1 MQNSVINSLTVMKKI
16 YKILTA
22 VSVFAAALSCDKDS
36 AETGSLKVGIL
47 GDSISTYEGFIDN
60 SYKSYYPRVEEGVKA
75 DVDDWTKTYWGILL
89 NQYWYAE
96 LDVNASY
103 SGTCITPRTGFTTD
117 FMTRAAK
124 FKDPDVIIVNGG
136 TNDYL
141 KGKKG
146 DGVVTPEKF
155 KAAYEDLLAAL
166 QKNYPKAQI
175 IMVVCDFVKGDYG
188 DISVATAGKFGVP
201 CVDLRAD
208 TKSIGKVYGDKTN
221 PHPNAVGMAFIAE
234 KIYNQTKSIV
244 DAIKK

>member
-1 MQNSVINSLTVMKKI
+1 MKKI

-22 VSVFAAALSCDKDS
+22 VSVFAVALSCDKDS
-36 AETGSLKVGIL
+36 VETGSLKVGIL

-96 LDVNASY
+96 LDVNASW
-103 SGTCITPRTGFTTD
+103 SGTCITPRDGFSTD
-117 FMTRAAK
+117 FMTRALT
-124 FKDPDVIIVNGG
+124 FKDPDIIIVNGG

-188 DISVATAGKFGVP
+188 DISVETAKKFGVP

-208 TKSIGKVYGDKTN
+208 TKSIGKVFNDRTN
-221 PHPNAVGMAFIAE
+221 PHPNAAGMKFIAE
-234 KIYNQTKSIV
+234 KIYEQTKSV
-244 DAIKK
+244 FENF

>member
-1 MQNSVINSLTVMKKI
+1 MRQI

-22 VSVFAAALSCDKDS
+22 VSVFAVVVSCDKDS

-47 GDSISTYEGFIDN
+47 GDSISTYEGYIDN

-75 DVDDWTKTYWGILL
+75 DVDNWTETYWGILL
-89 NQYWYAE
+89 NEYWHAE

-103 SGTCITPRTGFTTD
+103 SGTCITPRDGFKTD

-124 FKDPDVIIVNGG
+124 FKDPDVIIINGG

-155 KAAYEDLLAAL
+155 RVAFENLLAAL
-166 QKNYPKAQI
+166 QKKYPHAQL
-175 IMVVCDFVKGDYG
+175 MVVVGDFVKGDYG
-188 DISVATAGKFGVP
+188 DIAVETAKKFSAP
-201 CVDLRAD
+201 CVDFRPD
-208 TKSIGKVYGDKTN
+208 TKSIGKVFGDKTN
-221 PHPNAVGMAFIAE
+221 PHPDAAGMAFMAKE
-234 KIYNQTKSIV
+234 IYSRTKSLI
-244 DAIKK
+244 DNLKKRI